1 MDVFYA
7 QWIRQKNGCAIN
19 TFNNRLEETLA
30 ACPENVRNLL
40 TLIDIIDALI
50 DKNKQKSLPEAFLKQ
65 SNDLL
70 DDNNNI
76 TADDFEKSNN
86 YFDSIA
92 DQEIIRYMNN
102 DSKLDSSFNDF
113 IINLPTESEPNP
125 TFYKIYPSLA
135 TIPANFIKI
144 RVKCIYLLNMIFERV
159 QPIIDLS
166 FAPGESILV
175 DELGN
180 VRAYL
185 LYRKKFALFEESLQK
200 TSAGYLDRVTVKFD
214 TVKASTN
221 SANGENTMFYQAYEQ
236 LHKDAHSLFRSESE
250 RLWEA
255 SYVEMHSVDAGGPY
269 RDSITCICLDICS
282 TRLPLFI
289 LCPNGRTN
297 TGLNRDCWIWFGLCR

>member
-144 RVKCIYLLNMIFERV
+144 R
-159 QPIIDLS
+159 
-166 FAPGESILV
+166 
-175 DELGN
+175 
-180 VRAYL
+180 
-185 LYRKKFALFEESLQK
+185 
-200 TSAGYLDRVTVKFD
+200 
-214 TVKASTN
+214 
-221 SANGENTMFYQAYEQ
+221 
-236 LHKDAHSLFRSESE
+236 
-250 RLWEA
+250 
-255 SYVEMHSVDAGGPY
+255 
-269 RDSITCICLDICS
+269 
-282 TRLPLFI
+282 
-289 LCPNGRTN
+289 
-297 TGLNRDCWIWFGLCR
+297 